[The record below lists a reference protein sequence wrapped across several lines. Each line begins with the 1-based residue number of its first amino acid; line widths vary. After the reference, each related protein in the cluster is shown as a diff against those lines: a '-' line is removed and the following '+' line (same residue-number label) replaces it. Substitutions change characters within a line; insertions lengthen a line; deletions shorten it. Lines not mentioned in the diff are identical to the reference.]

1 MKTILILLGAL
12 AFSAS
17 AQNPEA
23 PKQPWKP
30 TGTGLDK
37 TGSTALAPVAGAT
50 TITGTVKQ
58 RTAEGLLIQTR
69 MKGDGGL
76 VWLTGHDAK
85 EGTRISLAAVKD
97 GAFDY
102 SAVSGA
108 AKTIDAYKAVK

>member
-1 MKTILILLGAL
+1 MGAL
-12 AFSAS
+12 VFTAG

-30 TGTGLDK
+30 GATGLDK
-37 TGSTALAPVAGAT
+37 TGSTSLNPVAGAT

-69 MKGDGGL
+69 LKGDGGL

-85 EGTRISLAAVKD
+85 EGTRISLQAVKD
-97 GAFDY
+97 GTFDY
-102 SAVSGA
+102 GAVSGA
-108 AKTIDAYKAVK
+108 AKTVDAYRVVK